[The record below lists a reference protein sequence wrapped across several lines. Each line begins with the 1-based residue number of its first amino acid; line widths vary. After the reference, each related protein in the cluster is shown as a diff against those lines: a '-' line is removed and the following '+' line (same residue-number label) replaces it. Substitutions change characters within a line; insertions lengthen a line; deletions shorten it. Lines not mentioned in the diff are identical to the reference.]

1 MTNSSKKVFPIRIRE
16 DILQK
21 LEKEAERSPVIDS
34 RSEVARKV
42 LTTFVKS
49 LEDEKEAQRLK

>member
-1 MTNSSKKVFPIRIRE
+1 MNNSSKKVFPVRIRE
-16 DILQK
+16 DVLQK

-42 LTTFVKS
+42 LTTFVNS
-49 LEDEKEAQRLK
+49 LEKEAVYNEE